1 MENEIFKLSEVKN
14 ILPLSIQINANTIAD
29 DLIGIRPNE
38 SWEEAT
44 NRFILEKRNEKLKH
58 IIKKIKEKR
67 KGGY

>member
-14 ILPLSIQINANTIAD
+14 ILPLSRQISANTIAD
-29 DLIGIRPNE
+29 DIIGIRPNE

-44 NRFILEKRNEKLKH
+44 NRFILEKRIKKLKH
-58 IIKKIKEKR
+58 IINKIEEKR